1 MLTKE
6 ITYTDYN
13 GMNHTD
19 TYYFNLNKAE
29 IIKLNYKYKGGFDQH
44 IQNII
49 NNNDERGMLELVE
62 DLILMSHGEKSANG
76 IDFIK
81 NDFTKTRFQNS
92 EAYSELFVELISNP
106 DKLTEFV
113 NGIIPAGLMAQ
124 LDTIKKKELEGNHT

>member
-13 GMNHTD
+13 GTVHTD
-19 TYYFNLNKAE
+19 KYYFNLNKAE
-29 IIKLNYKYKGGFDQH
+29 IIKLNYKYNGGFEQH
-44 IQNII
+44 VKNIMK
-49 NNNDERGMLELVE
+49 NNDERGMLETVE
-62 DLILMSHGEKSANG
+62 DIILMAYGEKAING

-81 NDFTKTRFQNS
+81 NNDIRNKFQNS

-113 NGIIPAGLMAQ
+113 NGIIPVGLTAQ
-124 LDTIKKKELEGNHT
+124 LTELQQKALEGNPN

>member
-13 GMNHTD
+13 GTNHTD
-19 TYYFNLNKAE
+19 KYYFNLNKVE
-29 IIKLNYKYKGGFDQH
+29 IIKLNYKYKGGFDQYV
-44 IQNII
+44 QNII
-49 NNNDERGMLELVE
+49 KNNDERSMLELVE
-62 DLILMSHGEKSANG
+62 DLILMSYGEKAING

-81 NDFTKTRFQNS
+81 NDDIKTRFQNS
-92 EAYSELFVELISNP
+92 EAYSELFIELISNP

-124 LDTIKKKELEGNHT
+124 LDALKKKELEGSHT

>member
-13 GMNHTD
+13 GTNHTD
-19 TYYFNLNKAE
+19 KYYFNLNKAE
-29 IIKLNYKYKGGFDQH
+29 IFKLNYKYKGGFDQH
-44 IQNII
+44 VQNII
-49 NNNDERGMLELVE
+49 KNNDERSMLELVE
-62 DLILMSHGEKSANG
+62 DLILMSYGEKAING

-81 NDFTKTRFQNS
+81 NDDIKTRFQNS
-92 EAYSELFVELISNP
+92 EAYSELFIELISNP

-124 LDTIKKKELEGNHT
+124 LDALKKKELEGNHT